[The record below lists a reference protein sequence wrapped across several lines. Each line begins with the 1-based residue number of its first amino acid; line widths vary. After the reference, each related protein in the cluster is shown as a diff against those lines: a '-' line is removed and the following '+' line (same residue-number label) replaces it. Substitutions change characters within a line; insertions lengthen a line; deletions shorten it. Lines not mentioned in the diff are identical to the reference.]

1 MKNIFKIITIIC
13 FFTTFSFSQNY
24 ILSPNFAFPVSILG
38 VSILNPLTGGI
49 NIAQAY
55 KIQID
60 GNGAEDLVLFDKY
73 IGRIFTYIYDG
84 TNYIY
89 IPKYE
94 YLFPKIFSW
103 LSIID
108 YDGDGKKDIF
118 TSPGYEGA
126 SISYV
131 RVYKNNSLSNSL
143 TGFNIVT
150 STLIESS
157 GFGDSDLNVPSS
169 DIPSI
174 LDLDNDGDIDIVV
187 HGGTSNNINFYRNTS
202 IETTSIAGLS
212 FQRYSSCWSKISIS
226 SNCDNITTTIAGCR
240 NSGGLIDNLRTMHN
254 GSSISISDIN
264 NDGTKDLLFG
274 DTYCPFLYFLSNT
287 GSNLNPKS
295 TGISI
300 KIPQQNPIKVNAQ
313 PIVSY
318 IDLNNDNKNELL
330 VSGFNS
336 PYGINNP
343 NDTHIIDYSASLHLL
358 ENNSNITSTSFNL
371 LSNNFFQSQ
380 NSIDFGFDSNPEFID
395 YDADGDM
402 DFIVGYR
409 VSNSS
414 TTKVGLKLF
423 ENIGNATVPA
433 FNLINN
439 DYLGLSTLLGAT
451 MIKPRFADIN
461 RDGALDLYFLNT
473 LDATSY
479 NIKYIINSA
488 LSNQPVSFVGNNILE
503 LPTVFTLG
511 QNSNVFMYD
520 LNKDDLIDILICKSD
535 QSVVNYFFNIGTKSA
550 PAFKRENNIL
560 GNLPYNSNHFE
571 NVIAIGKLTKEGS
584 DVLLWHDKR
593 GKIFIYPNF
602 LNELTN
608 FTTVDSIAISEGSF
622 HKNMGTLS
630 IMTLADLNSDG
641 KSDLLLGSNGGGVR
655 YFQNIFIST
664 VISSLNEPTE
674 YQINKY
680 SIHIYPNPANTNFE
694 ILDKN
699 EILTQIQ
706 IFNLQGN
713 LIKSIELEKNKIHK
727 CNVSDISN
735 GSYFIKIYT
744 NNYVWYQKIV
754 INKN

>member
-1 MKNIFKIITIIC
+1 MKYITKISVVIC
-13 FFTTFSFSQNY
+13 FFSNFSFAQNY
-24 ILSPNFAFPVSILG
+24 IFTPNISFPISISG
-38 VSILNPLTGGI
+38 VSVLNPLTGGI
-49 NIAQAY
+49 NVAQAY
-55 KIQID
+55 KIQLD
-60 GNGAEDLVLFDKY
+60 GTGAEDLVLFDRY
-73 IGRIFTYIYDG
+73 VNRVFTYVYDG
-84 TNYIY
+84 SNYIY
-89 IPKYE
+89 SPKYE
-94 YLFPKIFSW
+94 YLFPKINNW
-103 LSIID
+103 LTIID
-108 YDGDGKKDIF
+108 YDSDGKKDIF
-118 TSPGYEGA
+118 TSPGYEGV
-126 SISYV
+126 SVSYV
-131 RVYKNNSLSNSL
+131 RVYKNISTSNSL
-143 TGFNIVT
+143 TGFDTVT
-150 STLIESS
+150 SSLIESS
-157 GFGDSDLNVPSS
+157 SFGDSELNVPSS

-174 LDLDNDGDIDIVV
+174 LDLDDDGDIDIVV
-187 HGGTSNNINFYRNTS
+187 YGGTSNNINFYRNKS
-202 IETTSIAGLS
+202 IDNTSIAGLI
-212 FQRYSSCWSKISIS
+212 FERYSSCWSKISIS
-226 SNCDNITTTIAGCR
+226 SNCNNITTTIAGCR
-240 NSGGLIDNLRTMHN
+240 NSGGLTDNLRTMHN
-254 GSSISISDIN
+254 GTSISISDLN
-264 NDGTKDLLFG
+264 NDGTKDMLLG
-274 DTYCPFLYFLSNT
+274 DTNCKWLYFLSNT

-295 TGISI
+295 SGISI
-300 KIPQQNPIKVNAQ
+300 KIPQNNPLKLNGQ
-313 PIVSY
+313 PMVSF
-318 IDLNNDNKNELL
+318 IDLNNDNTKELV

-336 PYGINNP
+336 PY
-343 NDTHIIDYSASLHLL
+343 DSTTKIDYSASLHLL

-371 LSNNFFQSQ
+371 LSNNYFQSQ

-560 GNLPYNSNHFE
+560 GNLLYNSNHFE

-664 VISSLNEPTE
+664 VISSINEPTE
-674 YQINKY
+674 YQNNKY

-735 GSYFIKIYT
+735 GTYFIKIYT
-744 NNYVWYQKIV
+744 NNYVLYQKIV

>member
-1 MKNIFKIITIIC
+1 MKYITKISIVIC
-13 FFTTFSFSQNY
+13 FFSNFSFAQNY
-24 ILSPNFAFPVSILG
+24 IFTPNVSFPVSIAG
-38 VSILNPLTGGI
+38 VTVLNPLTGGI

-55 KIQID
+55 KIQLD
-60 GNGAEDLVLFDKY
+60 GNGADDLVLFDKY
-73 IGRIFTYIYDG
+73 IGRIFTYIYNG
-84 TNYIY
+84 SNYIY
-89 IPKYE
+89 TPKYE
-94 YLFPKIFSW
+94 YLFPKINFW
-103 LSIID
+103 LTIID

-118 TSPGYEGA
+118 TSPGFEGL
-126 SISYV
+126 SLSYV
-131 RVYKNNSLSNSL
+131 TVYKNISESLSL
-143 TGFNIVT
+143 TGFAIASN
-150 STLIESS
+150 SLEYNS
-157 GFGDSDLNVPSS
+157 FGTPQGINVAVSE
-169 DIPSI
+169 IPSV
-174 LDLDNDGDIDIVV
+174 LDLDDDGDIDLVV
-187 HGGTSNNINFYRNTS
+187 YDGFSSAKLNFYRNLS
-202 IETTSIAGLS
+202 KETGTVLGLNYEK
-212 FQRYSSCWSKISIS
+212 YSSCWGKIAIGTDCYNLTSTIT
-226 SNCDNITTTIAGCR
+226 NCRGF
-240 NSGGLIDNLRTMHN
+240 GGVTDNLRVEHN
-254 GSSISISDIN
+254 GSSLAIKDIN
-264 NDGTKDLLFG
+264 GDGIKDILLG
-274 DTYCPFLYFLSNT
+274 DTSCPFLYLLTNT
-287 GSNLNPKS
+287 GSNLEAKS
-295 TGISI
+295 NGIEIMFPSSY
-300 KIPQQNPIKVNAQ
+300 PITVSSQ
-313 PIVSY
+313 PMVSFIDLDNDSKDDMIVS
-318 IDLNNDNKNELL
+318 D
-330 VSGFNS
+330 VNS
-336 PYGINNP
+336 PYRTSN
-343 NDTHIIDYSASLHLL
+343 IDYSQSLQYYK
-358 ENNSNITSTSFNL
+358 NTSNTLVPTFNFE
-371 LSNNFFQSQ
+371 SNNFFQSQ
-380 NSIDFGFDSNPEFID
+380 NSIDFGFDSNTEFID